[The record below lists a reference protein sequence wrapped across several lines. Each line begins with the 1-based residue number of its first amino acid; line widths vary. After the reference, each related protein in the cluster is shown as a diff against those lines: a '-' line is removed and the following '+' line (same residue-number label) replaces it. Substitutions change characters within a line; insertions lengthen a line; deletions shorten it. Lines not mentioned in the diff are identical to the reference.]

1 VTPKLIVISDFVHR
15 DRALSLERMEQV
27 CSLAR
32 PGSVLLQIRDHELGV
47 RDRLELGRRMRA
59 LARTHGQL
67 FGVNDRLDLALVLEA
82 DAVHL
87 GEGSVEVADARRLV
101 GDRFVSRACHRL
113 DDLAS
118 RGEDAVV
125 LSPIAQARH
134 GRPALGISALRALG
148 DRLLF
153 ALGGVGA
160 ANAAELVA
168 AGADGVAVMGAV
180 LDAADSAPLV
190 AALEIGR

>member
-1 VTPKLIVISDFVHR
+1 MVISDFAHR
-15 DRALSLERMEQV
+15 DRAVSLERMQRT
-27 CSLAR
+27 CALAR
-32 PGSVLLQIRDHELGV
+32 PGSVLLQLRDHELGV
-47 RDRLELGRRMRA
+47 RERLELGRRMGD

-67 FGVNDRLDLALVLEA
+67 FGVNDRLDLALLLEA

-87 GEGSVEVADARRLV
+87 GEGSVDVRDARALV
-101 GDRFVSRACHRL
+101 GDRFLSRACHRI

-125 LSPIAQARH
+125 LSPIAEARH
-134 GRPALGISALRALG
+134 GRPALGVGVLRVLG

-153 ALGGVGA
+153 ALGGVSA
-160 ANAAELVA
+160 ANAAELVT

-180 LDAADSAPLV
+180 LDVADSAPLV